1 MFLYKFLP
9 IFLSICAVSFA
20 FAPQS
25 KPGQISCTALA
36 MTEPPDESKG
46 GCLSGFFRTIDA
58 AADDF
63 FYKRMGQGEI
73 FYGKRKYKPS
83 GNVEGDYDGMG
94 LSDSLKIAQAREY
107 KEEWLEE
114 KRMRDEM
121 RMLRE
126 EKDNRNA

>member
-1 MFLYKFLP
+1 
-9 IFLSICAVSFA
+9 
-20 FAPQS
+20 
-25 KPGQISCTALA
+25 
-36 MTEPPDESKG
+36 
-46 GCLSGFFRTIDA
+46 
-58 AADDF
+58 
-63 FYKRMGQGEI
+63 MGQGEI